1 MMKYKA
7 ILFDLDGTLLD
18 TLKDIGNASNRVLLK
33 HRFPVHPIDS
43 YRNFVGDG
51 VKTLFARA
59 LPADKVSDPLIRTC
73 IKEFE
78 EEYSRT
84 WNDETTLYPGIS
96 EMLDLVRARGLK
108 MAVLSNKPHEFTK
121 YCVEAFFPEWEFDV
135 VQGIHASIPHKPDPT
150 GALSIARRLGIAP
163 ASFLYLGD
171 TGTDM
176 QTACTA
182 GMFPVGALWGFRS
195 SEELIENGAKVVVS
209 HPLEISGFFQ

>member
-18 TLKDIGNASNRVLLK
+18 TLKDIGNAANQVLSK
-33 HRFPVHPIDS
+33 RQFPVHPIDS

-51 VKTLFARA
+51 VNTLFTRA
-59 LPADKVSDPLIRTC
+59 LPEDKISDSLIQAC
-73 IKEFE
+73 MKEFE
-78 EEYSRT
+78 QEYSKT
-84 WNDETTLYPGIS
+84 WNNETSLYPGIS
-96 EMLDLVRARGLK
+96 DMLDYIRARGLK
-108 MAVLSNKPHEFTK
+108 MSILSNKPHEFTR
-121 YCVEAFFPEWEFDV
+121 YCVEAFFSEWEFDL

-150 GALSIARRLGIAP
+150 GALAIARRLGIAP

-176 QTACTA
+176 QTARAA
-182 GMFPVGALWGFRS
+182 GMFPIGALWGFRS

-209 HPLEISGFFQ
+209 DPSEVARLC